1 MRFILFTLT
10 VKVFT
15 ITRDGC
21 YRHTLVQIEGED
33 IGIEAET
40 SDSIGLEG
48 VNSEGKI
55 WINGAV

>member
-15 ITRDGC
+15 ITRYGF

-33 IGIEAET
+33 IGIKAEIA
-40 SDSIGLEG
+40 DSIGLEG